1 MNSASK
7 AKFSP
12 SRTVARRGFQ
22 LGVACFASSLLIACA
37 TPPQKI
43 QASYVSDVT
52 YRDYDCDQVA
62 DETVRVQRRVDNLHA
77 SLKKTASDDAAQM
90 GVGLILFWPALFFLE
105 GGDGPQAQ
113 EYARLKGEAEALER
127 VSIQKRC
134 SARLRS
140 TSTSSDAVNSFSKC
154 EAAQSSPSKKAAYL
168 QSLSRSDLARYLQSQ
183 SCSVFR

>member
-1 MNSASK
+1 M
-7 AKFSP
+7 
-12 SRTVARRGFQ
+12 
-22 LGVACFASSLLIACA
+22 ACFASSLLIACA
-37 TPPQKI
+37 TPPQNI
-43 QASYVSDVT
+43 QASYVSDAT

-62 DETVRVQRRVDNLHA
+62 EETVRVQRRVGNLHA

-134 SARLRS
+134 GAR
-140 TSTSSDAVNSFSKC
+140 
-154 EAAQSSPSKKAAYL
+154 
-168 QSLSRSDLARYLQSQ
+168 
-183 SCSVFR
+183 